1 VNQRLV
7 ALALAVAAILAC
19 GIGQA
24 IAPTP
29 TVPPPAPI
37 ASPSAM
43 PLPTR
48 APQSPPPAWWDPKL
62 ELPRS
67 AEFIGDA
74 GCVVWST
81 RDTNVDGIKDF
92 MLRQASNA
100 DYQPFVITQSKSAI
114 YDLLFVKGQNAYAL
128 NITLGSDTTV
138 LTASRVGV
146 MHLKVLGVANVELDL
161 PMRTRLDITPGS
173 EVSIGTAIPNPQCA
187 SCEYFINVHIAP
199 FKGIGVYDSKP
210 GISIIDV
217 QVIPGGD
224 PDKDDYRWAQSC
236 VVTVKDASSGSFNCL
251 GLQNVNDSNKRIDV
265 SGFWAQP

>member
-1 VNQRLV
+1 MLTCNVGQV
-7 ALALAVAAILAC
+7 ATL
-19 GIGQA
+19 
-24 IAPTP
+24 TP
-29 TVPPPAPI
+29 TAPSLI
-37 ASPSAM
+37 STALPTATL
-43 PLPTR
+43 PPTR

-74 GCVVWST
+74 RRAAWST

-100 DYQPFVITQSKSAI
+100 DYQPFVITQSKGAI
-114 YDLLFVKGQNAYAL
+114 YDLLFVKEQNAYAL

-236 VVTVKDASSGSFNCL
+236 VVTVKDASSGSFNCR
-251 GLQNVNDSNKRIDV
+251 GLQNVNDGNKRIDV
-265 SGFWAQP
+265 SGFWTQP